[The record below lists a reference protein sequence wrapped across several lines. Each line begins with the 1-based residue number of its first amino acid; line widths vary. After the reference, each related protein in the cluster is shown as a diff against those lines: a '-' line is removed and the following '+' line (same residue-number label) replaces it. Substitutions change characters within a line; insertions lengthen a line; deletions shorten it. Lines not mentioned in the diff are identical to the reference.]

1 MDTQDLVDRYSNQL
15 FRMSIVM
22 LGNEADAEDA
32 VQETFY
38 RYLKATPLL
47 QNEEHEKAW
56 LFKVTGNI
64 CRDMLRFRSRHKQVS
79 IEELDDYYEDEE
91 GKEILREIIE
101 LPEKLKQVIY
111 LHYIEGYSVIE
122 VSRILNISVNIVKK
136 NLQKGRAQL
145 KIRLEGETYEIA
157 QITQNGEV
165 RTNQRRY
172 EGTN

>member
-64 CRDMLRFRSRHKQVS
+64 CRDMLRFRSRH
-79 IEELDDYYEDEE
+79 
-91 GKEILREIIE
+91 
-101 LPEKLKQVIY
+101 
-111 LHYIEGYSVIE
+111 
-122 VSRILNISVNIVKK
+122 
-136 NLQKGRAQL
+136 
-145 KIRLEGETYEIA
+145 
-157 QITQNGEV
+157 
-165 RTNQRRY
+165 
-172 EGTN
+172 